1 MSGQTVDEDL
11 YPTFM
16 ASMRS
21 SEKNDPVLGGTGWF
35 LHHNND
41 PTNTA
46 PCSHNFLVKAKLQCF
61 YTYPTAL
68 ISLQHTC
75 SCS

>member
-21 SEKNDPVLGGTGWF
+21 SEKNDPVLGGTG
-35 LHHNND
+35 
-41 PTNTA
+41 
-46 PCSHNFLVKAKLQCF
+46 
-61 YTYPTAL
+61 
-68 ISLQHTC
+68 
-75 SCS
+75 